1 MKGKQAFT
9 LIELLVVVLIIGILA
24 AVALPQY
31 QKAVEKSRVS
41 TLLAAMK
48 TIADAQDAY
57 YLANGEYSQDIDTL
71 SVDMPAGTEKLER
84 NGYISHKLPS
94 GSKISFITDYDNI
107 IYGATS
113 RIQIDW
119 ILPHGTGSLMPT
131 GIYCGADPTD
141 AVGISV
147 CKSFG
152 SQGQKTGSRGC
163 GAFTSSPILCDW
175 YQISL

>member
-1 MKGKQAFT
+1 MNNKQAFT

-31 QKAVEKSRVS
+31 QKAVEKSRVT
-41 TLLAAMK
+41 TLLSAMK

-71 SVDMPAGTEKLER
+71 SVDMPAGSEKLSTS
-84 NGYISHKLPS
+84 GYRLPT
-94 GSKISFITDYDNI
+94 GSKISMISDIDNI
-107 IYGATS
+107 IYGATT

-119 ILPHGTGSLMPT
+119 ILPHGTGNLLPP

-141 AVGISV
+141 SVGVQV
-147 CKSFG
+147 CKGFG
-152 SQGQKTGSRGC
+152 SHNRTGRRGC
-163 GAFTSSPILCDW
+163 GGFTQEPIACDF